1 VAKEVIMPKLGMTM
15 ETGTIIRWF
24 KEEGEPV
31 QAGDVLLEV
40 MTDKINIEVES
51 YESGILLKRYYEAD
65 AVVPVNHVIAYIG
78 AEGESVPDQP
88 PEAGSTNQADEAA
101 SSSSSG
107 EQRMDEPSVA
117 AGDSDAGKVRATP
130 AARRLARERGV
141 PLDQIRGSGER
152 GRIHRADVE
161 AYLEQHAVKATPL
174 ARKTAEAEGIDL
186 RKVTGTGVHG
196 KITKEDVE
204 AYRTPAAASTT
215 TDAVPTAETVKK
227 LEGMRKIIAQRM
239 AESAFTAPHVTL
251 STEVDMTRSI
261 ELRQSLLPLV
271 EKQTGYRLSYTE
283 VIIKAVALC
292 LRRHPQMR
300 VQLEGEYIRYV
311 PDIHVGLAVAVDH
324 GLLVPVI
331 RHADQKGL
339 AALTQE
345 SKTLA
350 AMARENKLKPDQIS
364 GGTFTI
370 SNLGMYAVDV
380 FTPIINQPESAILGV
395 GRIVEKAVGVNGQI
409 VLRPMMTLSLS
420 FDHRLIDGAPAAAFL
435 TDLKRMLENPYELL
449 I

>member
-1 VAKEVIMPKLGMTM
+1 MPKLGMTM

-24 KEEGEPV
+24 KEEGEHV

-51 YESGILLKRYYEAD
+51 YETGVLLKRYYEAD

-78 AEGESVPDQP
+78 EEGETVPDQP
-88 PEAGSTNQADEAA
+88 PEAAPSNQADEAA
-101 SSSSSG
+101 PSGSSDERSA
-107 EQRMDEPSVA
+107 EEPSVE
-117 AGDSDAGKVRATP
+117 AGVSDGGKVRATP

-141 PLDQIRGSGER
+141 PLEQIRGSGER
-152 GRIHRADVE
+152 GRIHLADVE
-161 AYLEQHAVKATPL
+161 KYLEENAVKATPL
-174 ARKTAEAEGIDL
+174 ARKVAEAEGIDL
-186 RKVTGTGVHG
+186 RNVSGSGVHG
-196 KITKEDVE
+196 KILKEDVE
-204 AYRTPAAASTT
+204 SHRTPA
-215 TDAVPTAETVKK
+215 TAKTEDTLQK

-251 STEVDMTRSI
+251 TTEVDMTRSI
-261 ELRQSLLPLV
+261 ELRQSLLPV
-271 EKQTGYRLSYTE
+271 IEKQTGYRLSYTE

-292 LRRHPQMR
+292 LRRHPHMR
-300 VQLEGEYIRYV
+300 AQLDGEYIRYV
-311 PDIHVGLAVAVDH
+311 SDIHVGLAVAVDN

-350 AMARENKLKPDQIS
+350 ALARENKLKPDQIS

-370 SNLGMYAVDV
+370 SNLGMYAVDT

-409 VLRPMMTLSLS
+409 VLRPMMSLSLS